1 MSRSMTIPS
10 LLLASLFA
18 LSSAAADGP
27 DRLMRKALRYFEPLP
42 ATMPGAE
49 NDTPE
54 RIALGRKLYFDKRL
68 SSNDNQSCASCHRL
82 EDGAAGVD
90 NLPTSPGAEGQ
101 IGTRNSPTVL
111 NAGWQKS
118 QFWDGRAT
126 DLADQAGQPILNPIE
141 MGMPDEQSVIDK
153 LAGLP
158 DYTAAF
164 ASAFPDAEPAL
175 SYPNL
180 REAIAAFERT
190 LRTEA
195 RFDDYLRGDNAALS
209 EQEKRGLKRFISV
222 NCVRC
227 HDGPLV
233 GGTLH
238 EVLGVE
244 APFHNLGDKGRY
256 EVTGDEKDLMVFK
269 VSQLRNVSLT
279 GPWFHDGS
287 GTDLGEV
294 VRIMARIQLDTKLK
308 DGDVEDIVAFL
319 GSLAGKDLEPAR

>member
-1 MSRSMTIPS
+1 MKTKRTTLP
-10 LLLASLFA
+10 LLLCA
-18 LSSAAADGP
+18 LLATSVAPADQA
-27 DRLMRKALRYFEPLP
+27 DRLLRKAARYFSPLP
-42 ATMPGAE
+42 ASMPGAE
-49 NDTPE
+49 NDTSE
-54 RIALGRKLYFDKRL
+54 RIELGRKLFFEKRL
-68 SSNDNQSCASCHRL
+68 SNNDTQSCASCHRL

-118 QFWDGRAT
+118 QFWDGRAK

-141 MGMPDEQSVIDK
+141 MGMPDEQAVIDK

-158 DYTAAF
+158 EYPQAF
-164 ASAFPDAEPAL
+164 ARAFTDSDPPL
-175 SYPNL
+175 SYANL

-190 LRTEA
+190 LRTA
-195 RFDDYLRGDNAALS
+195 SRFDDFLDGDKSALN
-209 EQEKRGLKRFISV
+209 EQEQNGLATFISV

-244 APFHNLGDKGRY
+244 AEFHNTKDLGRY
-256 EVTGDEKDLMVFK
+256 EVTKEDKDRMVFK
-269 VSQLRNVSLT
+269 VSQLRNVALT

-287 GTDLGEV
+287 GTDLSEV
-294 VRIMARIQLDTKLK
+294 VRIMARIQLDRQLK
-308 DGDVEDIVAFL
+308 DQQVEDIVAFL
-319 GSLAGKDLEPAR
+319 KALSGKEFETAN